1 MLCIQMNRPSGLAN
15 ATVTCSQSIMA
26 SHVPYISAMFLRVLV
41 YFTLQ
46 VILTIGHLESEGPY
60 FLSRTPARHRI
71 GFRFLNLLFTE
82 DGNKFLWNTCNFP
95 GVDKTCS
102 RRSEDDLGRE
112 VSP

>member
-1 MLCIQMNRPSGLAN
+1 MHTNEQAFGLGQRQSLAARASWRPLSL
-15 ATVTCSQSIMA
+15 TYLQ
-26 SHVPYISAMFLRVLV
+26 MFLRVLV

-60 FLSRTPARHRI
+60 FLSRTSARHRI
-71 GFRFLNLLFTE
+71 GFRFLNLLFTK

-102 RRSEDDLGRE
+102 RRSEDNLGRE